1 MINIYYN
8 FDKLNQFLENKKID
22 QVMKSKEF
30 INFKYIVNLIKDK
43 MDNK

>member
-22 QVMKSKEF
+22 QVIKSKEF
-30 INFKYIVNLIKDK
+30 INFKYIVNLMKDK
-43 MDNK
+43 MDIK